1 MRICNEEV
9 KAIILESERA
19 HDFALRSKRGE
30 ICHLSSEIWFVITN
44 CKGTS
49 RSILSRLRISHSVHN
64 ETVYIKDV
72 DFVDMCSNT
81 QKEMFRKEVD
91 HLSFSYRFRP
101 INCQRFSSKTV
112 TEGNYDKK

>member
-19 HDFALRSKRGE
+19 YDFALRSKRGE

-91 HLSFSYRFRP
+91 HLSFSYRLRP

>member
-1 MRICNEEV
+1 MRICNKEV

-49 RSILSRLRISHSVHN
+49 RSILS
-64 ETVYIKDV
+64 
-72 DFVDMCSNT
+72 
-81 QKEMFRKEVD
+81 
-91 HLSFSYRFRP
+91 
-101 INCQRFSSKTV
+101 
-112 TEGNYDKK
+112 